1 MNRRSFVAA
10 HVSRKAV
17 WGGEV
22 GRLAGL
28 ATVLLLTAIIAAC
41 GDLTRQGTAS
51 SYLIINSLQ
60 ASSGSGSASSTLQ
73 SDVLSDDGTIFSDS
87 GVVELQLAMK
97 DATSATGPTT
107 ANFITINRYRV
118 RFTRADGRN
127 TPGVDVPFGFDGAV
141 TATVSGTATIPFELV
156 RHVAKLE
163 APLAALAR
171 NLVIIS
177 TIAEITFYGNDQTG
191 REVSVSGQMLVSF
204 GNFAG

>member
-1 MNRRSFVAA
+1 V
-10 HVSRKAV
+10 V
-17 WGGEV
+17 
-22 GRLAGL
+22 GL
-28 ATVLLLTAIIAAC
+28 ALVLFLAAIVTAC

-60 ASSGSGSASSTLQ
+60 ASSGSGTPSTTLQ

-97 DATSATGPTT
+97 DTTSGTGPTT
-107 ANFITINRYRV
+107 ANFITISRYRV
-118 RFTRADGRN
+118 RFSRADGRN

-141 TATVSGTATIPFELV
+141 TATVSGTTTIPFELV

-191 REVSVSGQMLVSF
+191 REVSVTGQLLVSF

>member
-22 GRLAGL
+22 GRVVGL
-28 ATVLLLTAIIAAC
+28 ALVLFLAAIVTAC

-60 ASSGSGSASSTLQ
+60 ASSGSGTPSTTLQ